1 MPRKRTRTAVDKYLA
16 GLNKDP
22 TSASYR
28 KRKANLGRL
37 VKASP
42 TFPVKPEAV
51 EEALGDPTISANV
64 RIQRYDHINAFLKS
78 PEVQALGFPNP
89 CDQVERSPKSGM
101 QQIRVVQQAVEAK
114 STREVADRHLE
125 IIRQDDNLSVSTLQ
139 NYRRALYRFAD
150 VAPTLPPDAGEI
162 EDQIRVA
169 LGDPEDYATATRRQ
183 RYIALSRLFKS
194 KIGRELGLT
203 NLLDDIP
210 IPPKG
215 NPRIVVLTAK
225 EVDALINAVETDQE
239 RALVYLLLHTGIRI
253 GEVEGMKVADIV
265 NGELTVDGK
274 TGPRPVTLQ
283 PEMERIL
290 RDLAN
295 PDGDIWWDDEG
306 ALSIGKLEYRYHKIA
321 KRAGVS
327 HQGPHALR
335 HTFATMWLRKGGGLV
350 QLQKMLGHKD
360 LATTQ
365 IYEHLVN
372 DDVSEAQ
379 QKYAPT
385 ATMGIFGSSTIIRGT
400 EAGADT
406 VSDDGDAE
414 NVAGFPLFMTPAAIL
429 KVQAARDREARIEAE
444 IRYLE
449 QVPCE
454 ERSGGHPK
462 IELDWR
468 IAQLI
473 LNELDEHTT
482 SAVHRKYGPVCNFS
496 RTWLIERIADGGLEE
511 MAKKPPETP

>member
-1 MPRKRTRTAVDKYLA
+1 MPRKHTRTAVDKYLA
-16 GLNKDP
+16 ELNKDP
-22 TSASYR
+22 KSASYR

-42 TFPVKPEAV
+42 IFPVKPEAID
-51 EEALGDPTISANV
+51 EALGDSATVSVNV
-64 RIQRYDHINAFLKS
+64 RIQRYDHINTFFKS
-78 PEVQALGFPNP
+78 PEVHALGLPNP
-89 CDQVERSPKSGM
+89 CDQVARPRKGERPL
-101 QQIRVVQQAVEAK
+101 ITTEAIF
-114 STREVADRHLE
+114 TREVAERHLE

-150 VAPTLPPDAGEI
+150 VVPTLPPDVDEI

-169 LGDPEDYATATRRQ
+169 LGDPEEYATATRRQ
-183 RYIALSRLFKS
+183 RYIALGRLFKS
-194 KIGRELGLT
+194 KLGRELGLAD
-203 NLLDDIP
+203 LLNDIP

-215 NPRIVVLTAK
+215 KPRIVVLTAE
-225 EVDALINAVETDQE
+225 EVDALVNAVETDQE

-265 NGELTVDGK
+265 NGELTVAGK
-274 TGPRPVTLQ
+274 SGPRPVTLQ

-290 RDLAN
+290 RELAN
-295 PDGDIWWDDEG
+295 ADGDIWWDDDG
-306 ALSIGKLEYRYHKIA
+306 ALSVGKLEYRYHKIA
-321 KRAGVS
+321 KRAGIP
-327 HQGPHALR
+327 HEGPHALR

-372 DDVSEAQ
+372 IDVSDAQ

-385 ATMGIFGSSTIIRGT
+385 ATMGIFGPSTIILGN
-400 EAGADT
+400 EAGGDT
-406 VSDDGDAE
+406 VSGNGDAG

-429 KVQAARDREARIEAE
+429 KIRADRDREARVEAMVK
-444 IRYLE
+444 YLE

-454 ERSGGHPK
+454 EIPGGHPK
-462 IELDWR
+462 IELPWAV
-468 IAQLI
+468 AQLI
-473 LNELDEHTT
+473 QADLDIGHTK
-482 SAVHRKYGPVCNFS
+482 SAVHRKYGPICGFS
-496 RTWLIERIADGGLEE
+496 RTFLIDVIANGRLSE